1 MKINKKEWIKV
12 HGSLPTCRNRMQK
25 TTNKNSKTFV
35 APMHHVSESEY
46 IINSVYSTEVFKS
59 FNFAVAAYTC
69 RYLSVNLINNAF
81 VG

>member
-1 MKINKKEWIKV
+1 
-12 HGSLPTCRNRMQK
+12 
-25 TTNKNSKTFV
+25 
-35 APMHHVSESEY
+35 MHHVSESEY

-59 FNFAVAAYTC
+59 FNFAVAAYTY